1 MDVLD
6 PLSESAEGEI
16 EESKIFITNIKQN
29 AMDSD
34 DEQASVE
41 HLAPQTLLETPD
53 SDVQYSVR
61 SSEGSM
67 ITYRVLQVEDGVD
80 SPQYVSTSSFS
91 SATTIPQVISGTN
104 INGPIYVIGNP
115 DAYTTTTTTGTR
127 AIAPRPS
134 VLDNSVV
141 VQVKKRDEK
150 RRATHN
156 EVERRRRDKIN
167 NWIAKL
173 AKIIPDGPQDIK
185 GNGQYD
191 GHSKG
196 GILSKAFEYIVEL
209 QATETRLHSCLK
221 ENRKL
226 AHSIEQ
232 IKLINNALE
241 TENKELRE
249 LLKKHGLDVVNKRP
263 S

>member
-1 MDVLD
+1 MEDT
-6 PLSESAEGEI
+6 
-16 EESKIFITNIKQN
+16 KIFVTNIKEN
-29 AMDSD
+29 SMDSD
-34 DEQASVE
+34 EEQTFVE

-53 SDVQYSVR
+53 KDVQYSVR

-67 ITYRVLQVEDGVD
+67 ITYRVLQVEDSTD
-80 SPQYVSTSSFS
+80 TPQYVSTSSL
-91 SATTIPQVISGTN
+91 SATNTIPQVISGTN

-115 DAYTTTTTTGTR
+115 EAYTTPNQGAR

-196 GILSKAFEYIVEL
+196 AILSKAFEYIVEL
-209 QATETRLHSCLK
+209 QATETRLSSCLK

-226 AHSIEQ
+226 ASSVEQ
-232 IKLINNALE
+232 VKLINSVLE
-241 TENKELRE
+241 AENKELRE
-249 LLKKHGLDVVNKRP
+249 LLKKHGLEVTNKRT